1 MLFALAG
8 LLAVGLM
15 VQSGWALSPDAAPLP
30 PLETVLAR
38 AWARAQLEPEN
49 DRRFKASYHFTGD
62 KITEYKNVRGNLQ
75 QRKTKTSVNEPTAT
89 APGPT
94 PAAGADNPA
103 IRTNL
108 ISADVARHKRELLS
122 ETNLLNRYNF
132 RLHGREVIDGRSAL
146 VVDFTPVNRPLPA
159 STLKDRFLNQA
170 AGRVWLDEQEY
181 TLVKADVH
189 LTKRL
194 NIIGGLIATVHKFEL
209 RFGRERTADGLWY
222 TRKLTWHLE
231 ARELIVD
238 RIIDCME
245 TKTDVRKAQ

>member
-1 MLFALAG
+1 LAAG
-8 LLAVGLM
+8 LM
-15 VQSGWALSPDAAPLP
+15 IPSGWALNPDAAPLP

-75 QRKTKTSVNEPTAT
+75 QRKTKTSVNEPATT
-89 APGPT
+89 APDPT
-94 PAAGADNPA
+94 SAAGADNPA

-122 ETNLLNRYNF
+122 ETNLLKRYNF
-132 RLHGREVIDGRSAL
+132 RLHGREVIDGRPAL

-189 LTKRL
+189 L
-194 NIIGGLIATVHKFEL
+194 TVHKFEL